1 MLNRRRRVHTAW
13 RYAPVVR
20 WRCSSSCCCVLPLAF
35 VGSACTASCSAA
47 CSELGAATRLAVT
60 ARRLRHE
67 RGSKIAR
74 PRDAVIIRLA
84 DDLGPLNLE
93 RDAIAY
99 GPRQGIK
106 CRASPTPIAQTHAPT
121 CMGMAYAPPTERKD
135 APHSTATGPR
145 GDHKV
150 KYTLQAAAIGGAGAL
165 TCSSLGLIL
174 HAGHAARHG
183 ALPCA
188 PRTHGGVHPC
198 TAGVGGI
205 DRRVHVTRENT
216 KDRFAKYSVAV
227 NPTHAPRATTVS
239 FPSAI
244 VGRATVRLYLIVHTA
259 YEALFSARARGGGGG
274 EYRRE
279 RTKWSFVSG

>member
-20 WRCSSSCCCVLPLAF
+20 SSQGYRSDRRVDQRKCTGRECHWRRRGLA
-35 VGSACTASCSAA
+35 G
-47 CSELGAATRLAVT
+47 
-60 ARRLRHE
+60 
-67 RGSKIAR
+67 
-74 PRDAVIIRLA
+74 
-84 DDLGPLNLE
+84 
-93 RDAIAY
+93 
-99 GPRQGIK
+99 
-106 CRASPTPIAQTHAPT
+106 
-121 CMGMAYAPPTERKD
+121 
-135 APHSTATGPR
+135 
-145 GDHKV
+145 
-150 KYTLQAAAIGGAGAL
+150 
-165 TCSSLGLIL
+165 SSLGLIL

-259 YEALFSARARGGGGG
+259 YEALFSARARGGGRRVS
-274 EYRRE
+274 ERENKMEFRE
-279 RTKWSFVSG
+279 RIVTKRG